1 MDLAPEQYFVYAWR
15 YTDDTVCKL
24 GVSTLRSFYARIK
37 AAKTVTYQDIELLG
51 IEVFD
56 TEAEAR
62 AAYQQRLK
70 TFARVADRRA
80 WVQLRCCCPAVDRN
94 RVRVE
99 PSDPR
104 CFQGCFSE

>member
-1 MDLAPEQYFVYAWR
+1 MLQFELYYNMDLAPEQYFVYAWR

-51 IEVFD
+51 IEVFG

-62 AAYQQRLK
+62 TAYQQRPENVCASRGS
-70 TFARVADRRA
+70 TCVGAF
-80 WVQLRCCCPAVDRN
+80 RCCCPAVAGN
-94 RVRVE
+94 
-99 PSDPR
+99 
-104 CFQGCFSE
+104 